1 MGRLPPGMRSKLL
14 LSLAVAALSCGPTRL
29 EAVPPELIGLWAGQG
44 RFDNNYLEIEAG
56 SFTLGAGNLELG
68 VYRIESI
75 DTSSDP
81 DHKKI
86 YRLHHH
92 ADEGYPDALVL
103 TYQTDPF
110 PILRVGASPEP
121 WTRAPSSP

>member
-1 MGRLPPGMRSKLL
+1 MASAAAQDLDRELSSLNLRRLYADRPGRP
-14 LSLAVAALSCGPTRL
+14 ARL
-29 EAVPPELIGLWAGQG
+29 GVAGQG

-92 ADEGYPDALVL
+92 ADEGYPDALLL